1 MAVEDNQQKDR
12 THRSELQLTCPA
24 CGGIGAFSTWD
35 CIDGGEN
42 AELRRRVLHD
52 EGLFF

>member
-35 CIDGGEN
+35 CIDGGGN
-42 AELRRRVLHD
+42 AELRPAGLHD
-52 EGLFF
+52 